1 MITIDKL
8 TKTYGDHT
16 VLNGVSLSIQDRE
29 IVGVIGPSGSG
40 KSTLLR
46 CLGGLEKI
54 DSGQFSIKGKL
65 GMVFQH
71 FNVFPHMTVLE
82 NLTYGPIHVLKISK
96 HEAETRAFE
105 LLEEV
110 GLVEK
115 AHAYPKS
122 LSGGQKQR
130 VAIVRALAMHSDII
144 LFDEPTS
151 ALDPEMVQEVL
162 KVIQRF
168 SNKGITMLIA
178 THEMRFLKNVST
190 RVLLLDQGQV
200 VEDRPTADFFAGP
213 ATPKGQQ
220 FLQTFFES

>member
-71 FNVFPHMTVLE
+71 FNLFPHMTVLE

-220 FLQTFFES
+220 FLQTFFEN